1 MAPGKRGKAKG
12 GQAPAAAAS
21 AAATT
26 GGEFPGCLRLMPP
39 STVAISVHAKPG
51 SKVATITGP
60 YSPSPPSSP
69 IPFLIEKLT
78 LA

>member
-1 MAPGKRGKAKG
+1 
-12 GQAPAAAAS
+12 
-21 AAATT
+21 
-26 GGEFPGCLRLMPP
+26 MPP